1 MSIVAN
7 RDIWNAIKADYVNTY
22 AYRICSF
29 LFTLYPEEARRVFGD
44 IEGCV
49 REVKD
54 DAEVWIEKWL
64 PNYFSGIVARVKG
77 TSR

>member
-1 MSIVAN
+1 MVTA
-7 RDIWNAIKADYVNTY
+7 RREVFEAIKKDYVNTY
-22 AYRICSF
+22 AWRVCSF
-29 LFTLYPEEARRVFGD
+29 LFTLYPEDAQKVFGS

-49 REVKD
+49 REVVD
-54 DAEVWIEKWL
+54 DAEVWFDKWL